1 MAAKHYK
8 LDNLIAIV
16 DRNGLMIDGRTEDV
30 MSLEPFADKWR
41 AFGWNVIEVSDGND
55 MQQVCDSLDQA
66 WNNDT
71 SLPTAIIAKTVK
83 GKGVSYMEDDVKWHY
98 GAIDS
103 EKAEIAYADI
113 EKL

>member
-41 AFGWNVIEVSDGND
+41 AFWLKCYRSIRRKRHATGMRLAGPS
-55 MQQVCDSLDQA
+55 
-66 WNNDT
+66 
-71 SLPTAIIAKTVK
+71 
-83 GKGVSYMEDDVKWHY
+83 ME
-98 GAIDS
+98 
-103 EKAEIAYADI
+103 
-113 EKL
+113 